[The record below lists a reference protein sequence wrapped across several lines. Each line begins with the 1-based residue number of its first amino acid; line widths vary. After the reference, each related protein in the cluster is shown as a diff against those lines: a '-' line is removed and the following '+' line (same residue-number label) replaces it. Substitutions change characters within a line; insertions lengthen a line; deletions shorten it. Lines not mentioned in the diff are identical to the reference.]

1 MHRARIRCSHCNR
14 RIPADSATCPHCGA
28 DPRASRIPLVA
39 RIGMLVAVALV
50 LVCCGWV
57 AVRAVA
63 TNTLSRALGLID
75 QPTSTPTRVV
85 QIIYVVATPV
95 PPTLTPNPT
104 ATPTSL
110 VSPTPTRRG
119 ARAAT
124 PLPTRPANQGSYSA
138 PQLIAPLNA
147 TVYQGADSVV
157 TLQWQPVSANGL
169 RENEWYFIT
178 INYTA
183 HDGTLGY
190 RYGWSKETRWNV
202 PAATWTDAA
211 ADARTYKWYVTV
223 MQIQGVD
230 PLLSPSKTAVSPNSS
245 TRTFI
250 WH

>member
-1 MHRARIRCSHCNR
+1 MI
-14 RIPADSATCPHCGA
+14 I
-28 DPRASRIPLVA
+28 
-39 RIGMLVAVALV
+39 VAVLL

-57 AVRAVA
+57 AIRAVA
-63 TNTLSRALGLID
+63 TNTLSRALGLIE
-75 QPTSTPTRVV
+75 QPTSTPTQVV

-95 PPTLTPNPT
+95 PPTLPPNPT
-104 ATPTSL
+104 ATSTSNF
-110 VSPTPTRRG
+110 SPTPTRRG

-124 PLPTRPANQGSYSA
+124 PAPIRPAGQSSYAA
-138 PQLIAPLNA
+138 PQLVAPLNA

-157 TLQWQPVSANGL
+157 TLQWQPVSPNGL

-183 HDGTLGY
+183 HDGTTGY

-202 PAATWTDAA
+202 PAAAWNDAA
-211 ADARTYKWYVTV
+211 TDARTYKWYVTV
-223 MQIQGVD
+223 MQIQGVE
-230 PLLSPSKTAVSPNSS
+230 PLLSPSKTAVSPNSA